1 MAAGLVAPARA
12 GFVGTPVPDGMEIMF
27 PVAQA
32 TSPTPPM
39 PSTATMIP
47 SPEAQ
52 HHTTRHARSRSS
64 ARHSGRSWRRRKGI
78 EAFRVPD
85 GTGNRF
91 FLISHGKR
99 ECRRHDPRG
108 RKRRALRLS
117 YADSLQNG
125 ILQGVA
131 PRPATDGVPTFQARR
146 VADPAAD
153 NAALPSGEAW
163 CLAPRRCGF
172 RREKDQGA
180 QGDQGAQ
187 RFSCDL
193 DGRSCSQSEH
203 STPRVSRVRA
213 VATRKGRSP
222 DWDVVTEPRPLF
234 P

>member
-1 MAAGLVAPARA
+1 LEGTSAIMAAGLVAPARA

-172 RREKDQGA
+172 RREK
-180 QGDQGAQ
+180 
-187 RFSCDL
+187 RI
-193 DGRSCSQSEH
+193 
-203 STPRVSRVRA
+203 
-213 VATRKGRSP
+213 KGRS
-222 DWDVVTEPRPLF
+222 DVRASLGRHPGHVRKANIPPLF
-234 P
+234 LAVSVGRHP